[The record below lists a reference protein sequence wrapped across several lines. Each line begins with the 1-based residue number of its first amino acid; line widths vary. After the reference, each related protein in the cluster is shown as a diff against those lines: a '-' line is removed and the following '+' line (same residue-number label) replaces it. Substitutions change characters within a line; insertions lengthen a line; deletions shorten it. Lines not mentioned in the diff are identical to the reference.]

1 MTLDTHTAHTLNPVP
16 FLLLGDAVQGVR
28 LRENGVLADVAPTL
42 MEAMGIAQPD
52 VMDGRSLFSLR
63 TKV

>member
-1 MTLDTHTAHTLNPVP
+1 
-16 FLLLGDAVQGVR
+16 
-28 LRENGVLADVAPTL
+28 